1 MSKNKNKN
9 NQNPNTTADVEAV
22 DVVEEATE
30 EVNEEVV
37 EEKAPVEETPAEVT
51 EEVVEETVEAPVE
64 EPTVEETV
72 EEEPVLTAPEFEAP
86 VEEPTPVVEPVK
98 EVKTATVSEGHFYVF
113 IGKDL
118 TDEKLKITEDRLEKA
133 GVDHI
138 VTAEG
143 EVMVGPFDTRE
154 DVITVRKKIMNK
166 GLKGSIIEA

>member
-37 EEKAPVEETPAEVT
+37 EEKAPVEE
-51 EEVVEETVEAPVE
+51 
-64 EPTVEETV
+64 
-72 EEEPVLTAPEFEAP
+72 
-86 VEEPTPVVEPVK
+86 PTPVVEPVK
-98 EVKTATVSEGHFYVF
+98 EVKTAPVSEGHFYVF

-143 EVMVGPFDTRE
+143 KVMVGPFDTRE
-154 DVITVRKKIMNK
+154 DVIAVRKKIMNK